1 MTLQAR
7 MPRSSTT
14 HLAAFAIVLLLLL
27 LVPLVGPAYYTVLA
41 FQILMF
47 LALAASWNLIT
58 GFTGY
63 LSFGHVVYFGA
74 GAYTAAILI
83 TTYKVHWI
91 AALAAGG
98 ATAGVLAL
106 LLGLVCLRLRGHYF
120 SICTFGLNEVVR
132 VGVLLAEPVTRG
144 AAGIS
149 LPVTESDYST
159 YVAMA
164 VTAAA
169 SVFITYWIVNSNVG
183 LRLMA
188 MRDDEDAARV
198 YGVPTIRLKVG
209 MLLLSAVLA
218 GIVGA
223 IYARN
228 IGFVEPN
235 TVFMPLFSV
244 QMIVFALFGGRG
256 TVLGPVVG
264 TVFLFLLWEFL
275 WVKFPYLHL
284 LAFGILLVA
293 VVLYMP
299 RGVIGVLVDKGF
311 GFFEMK
317 IPLRERLGRGP
328 RGPLAARPLPSA
340 PGGGDR

>member
-1 MTLQAR
+1 MLSFLGMRASLR
-7 MPRSSTT
+7 
-14 HLAAFAIVLLLLL
+14 HLACFAAALALLLLL
-27 LVPLVGPAYYTVLA
+27 PLVGPSYYTVLA

-91 AALAAGG
+91 VALLAGG
-98 ATAGVLAL
+98 GAAAVLAL
-106 LLGLVCLRLRGHYF
+106 LLGVVCLRLRGHYF
-120 SICTFGLNEVVR
+120 SICTFGLSEVVR
-132 VGVLLAEPVTRG
+132 VGVLMAEPVTRG

-149 LPVTESDYST
+149 LPVTESGFST
-159 YVAMA
+159 YAAMVITA
-164 VTAAA
+164 VG
-169 SVFITYWIVNSNVG
+169 SVLVTYWIVNSNLG

-188 MRDDEDAARV
+188 LRDDEDAARV
-198 YGVPTIRLKVG
+198 YGVATVRLKVG
-209 MLLLSAVLA
+209 MLVASAVIA
-218 GIVGA
+218 GVVGA

-235 TVFMPLFSV
+235 TVFMPLYSV
-244 QMIVFALFGGRG
+244 QMIIFALFGGRG

-264 TVFLFLLWEFL
+264 TISLFLVWELL

-284 LAFGILLVA
+284 LAFGVLLIG

-299 RGVIGVLVDKGF
+299 RGVIGVLAGKGMRF
-311 GFFEMK
+311 LEMK
-317 IPLRERLGRGP
+317 IPLRERLGRNGRDP
-328 RGPLAARPLPSA
+328 VAEPLPSA
-340 PGGGDR
+340 PGGGRR

>member
-1 MTLQAR
+1 MIASPVKSRAL
-7 MPRSSTT
+7 MG
-14 HLAAFAIVLLLLL
+14 HMAAFACAATALL
-27 LVPLVGPAYYTVLA
+27 LVPFFASPYYTVLC
-41 FQILMF
+41 FQVLMF

-74 GAYTAAILI
+74 GAYTAAILM

-91 AALAAGG
+91 VALAGGG
-98 ATAGVLAL
+98 AAAAVLAL
-106 LLGLVCLRLRGHYF
+106 ILGLVCLRLRGHYF
-120 SICTFGLNEVVR
+120 SICTFGLSEVVR

-149 LPVTESDYST
+149 LPVTQSIFPT
-159 YVAMA
+159 YAAMV
-164 VTAAA
+164 VTAVA

-188 MRDDEDAARV
+188 LRDDEDAARV
-198 YGVPTIRLKVG
+198 YGVPTIRLKVA
-209 MLLLSAVLA
+209 MLLVSAVLA
-218 GIVGA
+218 GVVGA

-228 IGFVEPN
+228 VGFIEPN
-235 TVFMPLFSV
+235 TVFMPLYSV

-256 TVLGPVVG
+256 TVLGPVIG
-264 TVFLFLLWEFL
+264 TAFLFLVWEVL

-284 LAFGILLVA
+284 LAFGMLLIA

-299 RGVIGVLVDKGF
+299 RGVIGLLADKGYR
-311 GFFEMK
+311 FFEMK
-317 IPLRERLGRGP
+317 VPLRERLRRGSG
-328 RGPLAARPLPSA
+328 GPLASDAV
-340 PGGGDR
+340 PGVGAAER